1 MKTED
6 NNPQMITVWDRFVRV
21 FHWGLVAAVTTAAV
35 TGFLLDASWINVH
48 VWAAVAALG
57 LVVVRIIWGFWGGT
71 YARFSSFVM
80 GPKPVWQYFQ
90 ALRQGQEK
98 RYIGHNPL
106 GGAMVLALIAVILGI
121 VASGVVLLGGVLKT
135 GPLAF
140 AVPYR
145 LGDSVQEVHEFLA
158 IVLLG
163 MIAAHIAGVV
173 FESLRH
179 KENLMR
185 AMVTGKK
192 NVSKEDVTMPVR
204 KTAIGL
210 AVLVSVLVLGGG
222 VWLAQALAAREPENM
237 PVAEIHPLVAEECSA
252 CHMVYHPSLLT
263 AKNWDRIV
271 STLEDHYGEDASL
284 DDKSTLEIREW
295 MMAHA
300 AETTDTRASYV
311 FADAQA
317 DGDKLLSITQTEFWK
332 TRHAKFGDAVFSRK
346 GIYSR
351 ANCVAC
357 HKDAK
362 TGLFSPFS
370 INIPQE

>member
-1 MKTED
+1 MKTEE
-6 NNPQMITVWDRFVRV
+6 NNQQTITVWDRFVRV
-21 FHWGLVAAVTTAAV
+21 FHWALVATIATAAV
-35 TGFLLDASWINVH
+35 TGFLLDASWIKVH
-48 VWAAVAALG
+48 VWAAVGALG

-80 GPKPVWQYFQ
+80 GPKRVWQYFQ
-90 ALRQGQEK
+90 ALRQGKEK

-106 GGAMVLALIAVILGI
+106 GGAMVLALFGVVLGI

-145 LGDSVQEVHEFLA
+145 LGESMQEVHELLA

-173 FESLRH
+173 FESRRH
-179 KENLMR
+179 KENLAR
-185 AMVTGKK
+185 AMVSGKK
-192 NVSKEDVTMPVR
+192 NMSEGDVTMPVR
-204 KTAIGL
+204 KASVGV
-210 AVLVSVLVLGGG
+210 AVLVSVVVLGGG
-222 VWLAQALAAREPENM
+222 GWLALTMAARSPANM
-237 PVAEIHPLVAEECSA
+237 PVAEIHPLVADECSA
-252 CHMVYHPSLLT
+252 CHMVYHPSLLP

-271 STLEDHYGEDASL
+271 STLEEHYGEDASL
-284 DDKSTLEIREW
+284 DEDSTSEIREW

-300 AETTDTRASYV
+300 AETADTRASYA
-311 FADAQA
+311 FAAAQG
-317 DGDKLLSITQTEFWK
+317 DGGDPLSITQTEFWK
-332 TRHAKFGDAVFSRK
+332 ARHAKFGDAVFSRK

-357 HKDAK
+357 HKDAE
-362 TGLFSPFS
+362 TGLFSPFN
-370 INIPQE
+370 IYIPQE